1 MKILDR
7 YIIKTMAF
15 YTSAVMLVWLGIYT
29 FFNFL
34 KEVKHIG
41 RADYTVFEATKYV
54 ISDIPAV
61 VYSHSSVIILLG
73 SLLALGHL
81 ASTSQLVVIRS
92 AGVSIMQISNIVV
105 RVALMFIAI
114 VIFISEL
121 IAPITTEYAEGS
133 RAKALGKNMTFKNQ
147 QGFWLKDNGLFIHV
161 KKNFNGKSFKDVT
174 LIKLRAP
181 DTLDS
186 IVHSDSAIAN
196 GDNLELGQSVHY
208 QLGKN
213 GNLITFSENN
223 FEKYSVQVSFNQK
236 LIKSLKKDP
245 RELSTW
251 HLYQQIRFLTMN
263 NLAAD
268 VFEVEIYKRLM
279 KPVTLIAMILFS
291 MLFVFGSLR
300 DASLGKKIFLGLMM
314 SLFFELTS
322 RIGGVLS
329 LKFDYNHFFSAS
341 IPTLVVLVFVWV
353 LLKKKSAT

>member
-7 YIIKTMAF
+7 YIVKTMAF
-15 YTSAVMLVWLGIYT
+15 YTSAVMLVWLGIYA

-34 KEVKHIG
+34 EEVTFIG
-41 RADYTVFEATKYV
+41 QANYTVFEVTKYV

-61 VYSHSSVIILLG
+61 VYSYSSVIILLG

-105 RVALMFIAI
+105 RAALMFIAI
-114 VIFISEL
+114 VIFIGEL
-121 IAPITTEYAEGS
+121 VTPITIEYAES
-133 RAKALGKNMTFKNQ
+133 LRAKALGENITFKNQ
-147 QGFWLKDNGLFIHV
+147 QGFWLKDSELFIHV
-161 KKNFNGKSFKDVT
+161 KKNFDGKSFQDVT

-186 IVHSDSAIAN
+186 IVHSDSAISN
-196 GDNLELGQSVHY
+196 GDNLELSQSIHY
-208 QLGKN
+208 QFGKD
-213 GNLITFSENN
+213 GNLTTFSENN
-223 FEKYSVQVSFNQK
+223 FEKYSVQVSFNKK
-236 LIKSLKKDP
+236 LIENLKKDP

-251 HLYQQIRFLTMN
+251 HLYQQIRFLTIN
-263 NLAAD
+263 HLAAD
-268 VFEVEIYKRLM
+268 IFEVEIYKRLM
-279 KPVTLIAMILFS
+279 KPITLIAMILFS

-300 DASLGKKIFLGLMM
+300 DASLGKNIFLGLMM
-314 SLFFELTS
+314 SLFFELAS

-329 LKFDYNHFFSAS
+329 LRFDYNHFLSAS
-341 IPTLVVLVFVWV
+341 IPTLLMLVFVWA

>member
-7 YIIKTMAF
+7 YIVKTMAF
-15 YTSAVMLVWLGIYT
+15 YTLAVMLVWLGIYA

-34 KEVKHIG
+34 EEVKFIG
-41 RADYTVFEATKYV
+41 QADYTVFEATKYV

-61 VYSHSSVIILLG
+61 MYSHSSVIILLG

-105 RVALMFIAI
+105 RAALVFIAI
-114 VIFISEL
+114 VIVIGEL

-133 RAKALGKNMTFKNQ
+133 RARALGQNTTFKNQ
-147 QGFWLKDNGLFIHV
+147 QGFWLKDSGLFIHV
-161 KKNFNGKSFKDVT
+161 KKNFDGKSFQDVT
-174 LIKLRAP
+174 LIKLRTP

-186 IVHSDSAIAN
+186 IVHSDSATSN
-196 GDNLELGQSVHY
+196 GDNLELGQSVRY

-213 GNLITFSENN
+213 GNLITFSENH

-236 LIKSLKKDP
+236 LIESLKKDP

-251 HLYQQIRFLTMN
+251 HLYQQIRFLTIN
-263 NLAAD
+263 HLTAD

-279 KPVTLIAMILFS
+279 KPITLIAMILFS

-300 DASLGKKIFLGLMM
+300 DASLGKKISLGLMM
-314 SLFFELTS
+314 SLFFELAS

-329 LKFDYNHFFSAS
+329 LRFDYNHFLSAS
-341 IPTLVVLVFVWV
+341 IPTLVVLVLVWA